1 MIDSE
6 TGGNPSSILDLK
18 ETIQKLCIEY
28 IKYKVYVFVFKL
40 HKSVYIKKNWN
51 PTVQNLLVLNCVF
64 SSTEQSGL

>member
-28 IKYKVYVFVFKL
+28 IKYKVYVFVF
-40 HKSVYIKKNWN
+40 
-51 PTVQNLLVLNCVF
+51 
-64 SSTEQSGL
+64 